1 MELHS
6 EYPEIV
12 AELEALRPRP
22 RPDFAAELDA
32 RVAAGFSD
40 STRRDASWLDRLG
53 ERLSDISWRRVAGP
67 AGALALVAI
76 AAATAAISL
85 SESGPAAGERR
96 IADHPVASPEIA
108 PSPAPS
114 DSAANLNEFSQKVS
128 PANQASQGTPDVEVV
143 GSAAGAAANTAAGT
157 ATATGPYAARARARD
172 IERSARVTL
181 AVDPDDVR
189 SAASEVFSTVHA
201 YDGIVLRSSVHS
213 RRGGDAVASFDLLI
227 PSARLDDALAAFSDI
242 GPVSSRSDA
251 SVDVTAPTIGLE
263 ERVRDSQAKIK
274 GLLAELA
281 GADSDVE
288 RESVEA
294 ELRSERDRLA
304 RVRSRLNSL
313 QRRTHFSRI
322 SLRIESD
329 PDSGGSGSWG
339 IGDATAD
346 AARILGIAAGVTLI
360 GLAVLA
366 PIALIALLGWAA
378 QRAWVR
384 RSRERV
390 LD

>member
-12 AELEALRPRP
+12 AELEAMRPRP

-40 STRRDASWLDRLG
+40 STRREAPGSTGSGRG
-53 ERLSDISWRRVAGP
+53 SATSPGAAWRA
-67 AGALALVAI
+67 
-76 AAATAAISL
+76 L
-85 SESGPAAGERR
+85 SERSHWSRSPSRR
-96 IADHPVASPEIA
+96 PRSRSPNPVRRRARGNSSITPRHPREIA
-108 PSPAPS
+108 PSPAPQR
-114 DSAANLNEFSQKVS
+114 LGRQPQRVQPEG
-128 PANQASQGTPDVEVV
+128 PAGGRLLGATGVGRGTP
-143 GSAAGAAANTAAGT
+143 GRRQS
-157 ATATGPYAARARARD
+157 GPYAARARARD

-213 RRGGDAVASFDLLI
+213 RREGDAVASFDLLI

-251 SVDVTAPTIGLE
+251 SVDVTAPTVGLE
-263 ERVRDSQAKIK
+263 ERVA
-274 GLLAELA
+274 GLA
-281 GADSDVE
+281 GEDQEPPRRARRAQTPMSSGN
-288 RESVEA
+288 RWKQSCARSAIGSPGFGPGSTPCSVA
-294 ELRSERDRLA
+294 PTSPGSRCGSSRTRTA
-304 RVRSRLNSL
+304 R
-313 QRRTHFSRI
+313 
-322 SLRIESD
+322 
-329 PDSGGSGSWG
+329 GAGSWG
-339 IGDATAD
+339 IGDALAD

-366 PIALIALLGWAA
+366 PIALIALLLWAA

>member
-12 AELEALRPRP
+12 AELEAMRPRP

-40 STRRDASWLDRLG
+40 PNPVGNSWSDRLNEWFSG
-53 ERLSDISWRRVAGP
+53 LSWRRVAGP
-67 AGALALVAI
+67 VGALALVAI
-76 AAATAAISL
+76 VVATAAISI
-85 SESGPAAGERR
+85 SESGSGPSERQLV
-96 IADHPVASPEIA
+96 DHPAGPREIE
-108 PSPAPS
+108 PSPRPS
-114 DSAANLNEFSQKVS
+114 DSGANLNEFSQKV
-128 PANQASQGTPDVEVV
+128 PQVV
-143 GSAAGAAANTAAGT
+143 GSSAANSAGGTGT
-157 ATATGPYAARARARD
+157 ASGEEAATGPYATQERARD

-181 AVDPDDVR
+181 AVDPTEVR

-201 YDGIVLRSSVHS
+201 YDGIVLRSSVNSH
-213 RRGGDAVASFDLLI
+213 REGNAVASFDLLI

-242 GPVSSRSDA
+242 APVSSRSDA
-251 SVDVTAPTIGLE
+251 SVDVTAPTVGLE
-263 ERVRDSQAKIK
+263 ERARDSQAKIK
-274 GLLAELA
+274 SLLAELA

-294 ELRSERDRLA
+294 ELRSERNRLA

-313 QRRTHFSRI
+313 QRRTNFSRV

-329 PDSGGSGSWG
+329 ADAASGGGGSWG
-339 IGDATAD
+339 VGDALDD
-346 AARILGIAAGVTLI
+346 AGRILGIAAGVTLI
-360 GLAVLA
+360 ALAVLA
-366 PIALIALLGWAA
+366 PIALILLLLWAG

>member
-12 AELEALRPRP
+12 AELEAMRPRP

-32 RVAAGFSD
+32 CVAAGFSD
-40 STRRDASWLDRLG
+40 STRQDASWFDRLG
-53 ERLSDISWRRVAGP
+53 ERLSGLSWRRVAVP
-67 AGALALVAI
+67 VGAAALIAI
-76 AAATAAISL
+76 AVATAVISI

-96 IADHPVASPEIA
+96 ITDQPVASPEVA
-108 PSPAPS
+108 PRPAPS
-114 DSAANLNEFSQKVS
+114 DSAANLNEFSQKVPQVVGS
-128 PANQASQGTPDVEVV
+128 SGT
-143 GSAAGAAANTAAGT
+143 GSAAGAG
-157 ATATGPYAARARARD
+157 ATESGPYAARARVRD

-189 SAASEVFSTVHA
+189 SAASDVFTTVHS
-201 YDGIVLRSSVHS
+201 YEGIVLRSSV
-213 RRGGDAVASFDLLI
+213 RTRGRGDAVASFDLLI
-227 PSARLDDALAAFSDI
+227 PRARLDDALAAFSDI

-263 ERVRDSQAKIK
+263 ERAQDSKAKIES
-274 GLLAELA
+274 LLRELSGAE
-281 GADSDVE
+281 SDTE

-294 ELRSERDRLA
+294 ELRSERNRLA
-304 RVRSRLNSL
+304 RVRSSLNSL
-313 QRRTHFSRI
+313 QRRTHFSRV

-329 PDSGGSGSWG
+329 PDSAGSWG
-339 IGDATAD
+339 AGDALDD
-346 AARILGIAAGVTLI
+346 AEGILGIAAGVTLI